1 MCNILIAIQQN
12 KVLQGIYELEKKI
25 KKTIPLPQKILFAA
39 TGTLERT
46 LSLLIGSETEV
57 MILEQKDFFDTI
69 FRSVNIVQKQNGKV
83 LVNAKSKIYPYFL
96 PNNVVKKVREK
107 KESIGDIIES
117 ESMETF
123 RSIRALGYNCS
134 EKNFT
139 KIYHIIHQKN
149 IAFNIQ
155 EVFVTELHQHINGSR

>member
-1 MCNILIAIQQN
+1 MCNVLIAIQQN

-46 LSLLIGSETEV
+46 LSLLIDSETEV
-57 MILEQKDFFDTI
+57 MILEQKDFFDII

-123 RSIRALGYNCS
+123 RNIRALGYNCS
-134 EKNFT
+134 AKNFT

-155 EVFVTELHQHINGSR
+155 EVFVTELHQHINGSG